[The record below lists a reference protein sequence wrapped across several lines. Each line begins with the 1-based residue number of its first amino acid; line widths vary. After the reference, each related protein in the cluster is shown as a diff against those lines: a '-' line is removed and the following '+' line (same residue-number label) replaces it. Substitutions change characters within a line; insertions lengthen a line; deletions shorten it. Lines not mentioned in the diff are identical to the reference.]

1 MNKKILL
8 LVTLALAAVAW
19 PAVGDQPP
27 VAGGD
32 SFYVAGGERTSGTPL
47 TGNPLFESLAA
58 LEAAAD
64 PGQAAAN
71 AGPGDTAPAFAQPPG
86 DTAPIAEQSAER
98 SFGDTAPA
106 AATPEFGVSGK
117 ANSPREASEVR
128 QPGEPQRLGPAAAAP
143 AAVGLFGLGKGG
155 PGAGTGP
162 AMPNLM
168 TAGDMIG
175 FSRDVGEGVQAIT
188 IINASRRWMAV
199 YHLDNE
205 GRIRLMSSRPLD
217 ADFTIQ
223 FNATS
228 PLPEEI
234 RRLQGK

>member
-1 MNKKILL
+1 MNKKISL
-8 LVTLALAAVAW
+8 LVTLALAAVAS

-27 VAGGD
+27 VAAGD
-32 SFYVAGGERTSGTPL
+32 GFDVAGGAGTSGTPL
-47 TGNPLFESLAA
+47 TGNPLLDSLAA

-64 PGQAAAN
+64 PAPAAAD
-71 AGPGDTAPAFAQPPG
+71 AGPGDTAPAFAQPLG
-86 DTAPIAEQSAER
+86 DS
-98 SFGDTAPA
+98 APA
-106 AATPEFGVSGK
+106 AATPEFGTSGK
-117 ANSPREASEVR
+117 ASSPREASEVR
-128 QPGEPQRLGPAAAAP
+128 QPGEPQRLGRSGAPPAAA
-143 AAVGLFGLGKGG
+143 GLFGLGKGG
-155 PGAGTGP
+155 ARAANGP
-162 AMPNLM
+162 AIPNLM

>member
-1 MNKKILL
+1 MNKKISL
-8 LVTLALAAVAW
+8 LVTLALAAVAS
-19 PAVGDQPP
+19 PAAGEQPP
-27 VAGGD
+27 VAGE
-32 SFYVAGGERTSGTPL
+32 AGFLRERSGGTASGTPL
-47 TGNPLFESLAA
+47 TGNPLLDSLAA
-58 LEAAAD
+58 LDAATD
-64 PGQAAAN
+64 PGQDAADTASLGDT
-71 AGPGDTAPAFAQPPG
+71 AQRPGDTAQAL
-86 DTAPIAEQSAER
+86 
-98 SFGDTAPA
+98 
-106 AATPEFGVSGK
+106 ATPGFEAAGQAGP
-117 ANSPREASEVR
+117 PRETSETGQPGG
-128 QPGEPQRLGPAAAAP
+128 QPGEPQRLGRGGGPA

-155 PGAGTGP
+155 PGGGSGP